1 MTEPQQ
7 RGRRYG
13 MINGEPI
20 PFVSSTID
28 EVSGRVEISL
38 VQRGSRTVERL
49 QAAMQERQIRI
60 QMPGSDSPIEAVPR
74 SIDVTSAGSGQQALY
89 RVTLEL
95 CLGSAETT
103 TDRNAEQ
110 VHIEAA
116 GSSEAGKSAQDLNS
130 RLDGIEA
137 KLDRILTLLEHATKT
152 PSDAC

>member
-13 MINGEPI
+13 MINGEPM

-49 QAAMQERQIRI
+49 QAAMQERHIRI
-60 QMPGSDSPIEAVPR
+60 QMPGSDSPIEAVPQ
-74 SIDVTSAGSGQQALY
+74 SIEVTSAGSGQQALY

-95 CLGSAETT
+95 WLGPAETAA
-103 TDRNAEQ
+103 DRNAEQ
-110 VHIEAA
+110 VQIEAP
-116 GSSEAGKSAQDLNS
+116 GSSEAGNPAQDLTS

-137 KLDRILTLLEHATKT
+137 KLDRILTLLERTTKT
-152 PSDAC
+152 PSDE